1 MARTPLLARLCRLVA
16 SDNGARRE
24 PDAGR
29 RALLRATASLAALG
43 CTQRV
48 VASAPSA
55 QRVGRPAGTIAIIGA
70 GIAGLH
76 AAYRLQQAGVASTI
90 FEASPRSGG
99 RMFTDRTTYPGQV
112 AELGGEFIDSG
123 HITLHTLARELGIT
137 LDDRR
142 RAAPASLRELWWL
155 AGRDVPE
162 ALLAEQLS
170 RVAPLIRRLVSR
182 IEDDEDSAL
191 FQSLDNTSLQAW
203 LDQHV
208 PVSESPELHT
218 ALSVAYRGEFG
229 REPVEQSCL
238 NLLYLVGTELG
249 HFDVFGESDE
259 RYHARGG
266 SQSFCDALVAKL
278 KTPVELNA
286 RLIRAS
292 GAGPFVLEFDGPKPK
307 RVMADRVVFTL
318 PFSVLTRVDLSGLE
332 LPDEKREMIAE
343 LGYGQNSKSMASF
356 SRRVWHEHASSGSIN
371 SDLPFQQC
379 WDTSLGQAGTTG
391 ILTNFLGGTAAKLGT
406 PPKAQL
412 DGFIDQ
418 VDAIVPGTRAAL
430 IAGSET
436 QMNWCNFTHSLGS
449 YSCYLVGQWRF
460 WGSEGQ
466 RVGNLQFAG
475 EHTSLDF
482 QGFMEGAAESG
493 ARVAGEILDD
503 LDIAPSA
510 IHQALLDLERA
521 LPGQLEHRTPQ
532 LHARRWTRT
541 HYLAALKAHAA
552 PPDPTAR
559 GATQRCTT

>member
-1 MARTPLLARLCRLVA
+1 MARTQLFARLCRLVA
-16 SDNGARRE
+16 SDRHARRE

-29 RALLRATASLAALG
+29 RALLRAGASLAALG

-48 VASAPSA
+48 VSRAPSA
-55 QRVGRPAGTIAIIGA
+55 PRVGRPAGTIAIIGA

-90 FEASPRSGG
+90 FEASARSGG

-123 HITLHTLARELGIT
+123 HVTLHTLAREFGIA
-137 LDDRR
+137 LDDRQS
-142 RAAPASLRELWWL
+142 AEPANLRELWWL
-155 AGRDVPE
+155 AGRSVPE
-162 ALLAEQLS
+162 SLLAQQLS
-170 RVAPLIRRLVSR
+170 RVAPLIRSLVSR

-191 FQSLDNTSLQAW
+191 FQSLDKTSLQAW

-208 PVSESPELHT
+208 PVSESPELHA
-218 ALSVAYRGEFG
+218 ALAVAYRGEFG

-249 HFDVFGESDE
+249 RFDVFGESDE
-259 RYHARGG
+259 RYHARRG

-278 KTPVELNA
+278 DTPVELNA
-286 RLIRAS
+286 RLVRAS
-292 GAGPFVLEFDGPKPK
+292 GAGPFVLDFDGPKPK
-307 RVMADRVVFTL
+307 RVTADRVVFAL
-318 PFSVLTRVDLSGLE
+318 PFSVLSRVDLGGLT
-332 LPDEKREMIAE
+332 LPDAKRQMIAE
-343 LGYGQNSKSMASF
+343 LGYGQNSKSMAGF
-356 SRRVWHEHASSGSIN
+356 SHRVWQQHASSGSIN

-391 ILTNFLGGTAAKLGT
+391 ILTNFLGGAAASLGT

-412 DGFIDQ
+412 GAFVSQ

-466 RVGNLQFAG
+466 RVGNLHFAG

-503 LDIAPSA
+503 LDVAPSA
-510 IHQALLDLERA
+510 THEALLELERA
-521 LPGQLEHRTPQ
+521 LPGQRAHRTPQ
-532 LHARRWTRT
+532 LYARRWMRATLSANAT
-541 HYLAALKAHAA
+541 LSASAAWA
-552 PPDPTAR
+552 PE
-559 GATQRCTT
+559 RCTT